1 MGAHYSFE
9 LNSIDNYAPPPHPH
23 PPIFLKILWRSQNIW
38 TLKQLTHNL
47 QVVAFAPFRLSV
59 DLAFVDARVFR
70 LCMVNLK
77 QPVVPEIWRIEKD

>member
-1 MGAHYSFE
+1 MVKKGQNHVNVVKEGPLKAQ
-9 LNSIDNYAPPPHPH
+9 
-23 PPIFLKILWRSQNIW
+23 FL

-47 QVVAFAPFRLSV
+47 QVVAFAPFGLSV

-77 QPVVPEIWRIEKD
+77 QPVVPEIRMIEKV